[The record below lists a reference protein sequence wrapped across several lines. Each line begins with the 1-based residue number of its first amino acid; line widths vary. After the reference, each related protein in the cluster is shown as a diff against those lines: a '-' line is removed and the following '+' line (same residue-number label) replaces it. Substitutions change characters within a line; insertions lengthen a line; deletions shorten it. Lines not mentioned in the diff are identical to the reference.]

1 MLRNDNEFKLTPSV
15 LDRLLDYEPEASSES
30 LKSRVRSLKEFK
42 QSIKRDLEWLLN
54 TRAYAGFVDEK
65 LDEVNKSV
73 FVYGILDFTGI
84 SAKSY
89 SEQENLTKVIE
100 RAIANFEPRF
110 IDVKV
115 TLEPVNSFDRSL
127 KFHIE
132 ANLNIEP
139 SPEPIAF
146 DTVLEVGSGEFV
158 LKER

>member
-1 MLRNDNEFKLTPSV
+1 MIRRDNEFRLVPSV
-15 LDRLLDYEPEASSES
+15 LDRLLDYEPELSSEPH
-30 LKSRVRSLKEFK
+30 KSRVGSLKDFK

-54 TRAYAGFVDEK
+54 TRAFAGEVDEK
-65 LDEVNKSV
+65 LEEVWKSV
-73 FVYGILDFTGI
+73 FCYGITDFTGV
-84 SAKSY
+84 SANNEGDK
-89 SEQENLTKVIE
+89 QQLTSVLEKAIE
-100 RAIANFEPRF
+100 YFEPRF
-110 IDVKV
+110 IDVKI
-115 TLEPVNSFDRSL
+115 TLQPVNNLDRSL